1 MKLGFVTAI
10 LDSWNYEE
18 MMDFAH
24 PNRDLSV
31 WKWHAGHRK
40 KQKEDMPV

>member
-10 LDSWNYEE
+10 LDSWTYEE
-18 MMDFAH
+18 MMDLRLS
-24 PNRDLSV
+24 RDLSV